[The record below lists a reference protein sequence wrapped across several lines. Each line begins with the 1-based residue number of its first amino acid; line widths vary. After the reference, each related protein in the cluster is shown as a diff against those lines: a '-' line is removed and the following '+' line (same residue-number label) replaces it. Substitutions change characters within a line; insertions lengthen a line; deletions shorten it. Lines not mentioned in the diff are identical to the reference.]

1 MSPAAKRDR
10 LSSLP
15 DDVLHRIL
23 RHLDARQPVGSLS
36 LLSRRWRR
44 VWASSPY
51 VTLFDAGAGH
61 SERFGNLLLLFRDRA
76 AALHTFCLES
86 KHVEHQRMWLR
97 EVIAPKSVH
106 LPQLKKLHLP
116 FEKFDPSAAEKLNSG
131 CPTLEDMSLSKCC
144 SLGKVQ
150 LDGMPSL
157 VRAWVYF
164 SDDTVKHLAGCKSI
178 MESSAIEGLL
188 FSKLKSLYVGEWAL
202 HDFHQPFAYFLKRAP
217 SLATLTLDQKE
228 LTEMDTFDEIFVGK
242 KPSNTPMLVSVLNR
256 DLETL
261 RIRVSEDIDDDIQE
275 FNKMRK
281 LSKEKT
287 RPKET

>member
-1 MSPAAKRDR
+1 LDI
-10 LSSLP
+10 SS
-15 DDVLHRIL
+15 
-23 RHLDARQPVGSLS
+23 VG
-36 LLSRRWRR
+36 
-44 VWASSPY
+44 
-51 VTLFDAGAGH
+51 
-61 SERFGNLLLLFRDRA
+61 
-76 AALHTFCLES
+76 
-86 KHVEHQRMWLR
+86 QR

-144 SLGKVQ
+144 SLGLFKISFDNVKALSITNCEYSEIQVSAPNACSMRLTVSGKVQ

-164 SDDTVKHLAGCKSI
+164 SDDTVKHLAGVGYNLLPHLGLFRFSRFLQCKSI

-287 RPKET
+287 RPKETVIVWFRF